1 MSSSALPQGV
11 SRETLER
18 LSRLESLLVK
28 WNPAINL
35 VSRASLSTAW
45 DRHIL
50 DSAQLF
56 DLITDD
62 ARHWVDIG
70 SGGGFPG
77 LVIATLAADLR
88 PNLAVTL
95 IESDHRKCTF
105 LRQAAAQIGITPTVL
120 TTRIESAPPQDA
132 DILSA
137 RALSALPN
145 LLSHARRH
153 LSTHGLALLP
163 KGATWQEE
171 VEQARNE
178 WHFDLTVHPSRTDP
192 NAVILAVKDLSH
204 V

>member
-1 MSSSALPQGV
+1 MNPSALPEGV

-18 LSRLESLLVK
+18 LNRLESLLVK

-35 VSRASLSTAW
+35 VSRASLPAAW

-56 DLITDD
+56 SLITDN
-62 ARHWVDIG
+62 AQHWVDIG

-77 LVIATLAADLR
+77 LVIACLAADLR
-88 PNLAVTL
+88 PHLAITL

-105 LRQAAAQIGITPTVL
+105 LRQAAVDLGITPKVL
-120 TTRIESAPPQDA
+120 TTRIEMAPPQNA

-145 LLSHARRH
+145 LLTYAQRH
-153 LSTHGLALLP
+153 LSPQGLALFP

-171 VEQARNE
+171 VDHARKE
-178 WHFDLTVHPSRTDP
+178 WHFDLTVHPSQTDP

>member
-1 MSSSALPQGV
+1 MNPSALPEGV

-18 LSRLESLLVK
+18 LNRLESLLVK

-35 VSRASLSTAW
+35 VSRASLPAAW

-56 DLITDD
+56 GLITDD
-62 ARHWVDIG
+62 AQHWVDIG

-77 LVIATLAADLR
+77 LVIACLAADLR
-88 PNLAVTL
+88 PHLAITL

-105 LRQAAAQIGITPTVL
+105 LRQAAVDLGITPKVL
-120 TTRIESAPPQDA
+120 TTRIEMAPPQNA

-145 LLSHARRH
+145 LLTYAQRH
-153 LSTHGLALLP
+153 LSPQGLALFP

-171 VEQARNE
+171 VDHARKE
-178 WHFDLTVHPSRTDP
+178 WHFDLTVHPSQTDP